1 VINSSMPWTPDGRAI
16 LLKKGTTGVDP
27 SELWLVPIS
36 GEPPRKIDL
45 DARRIARGATGMTRL
60 HPDGKQIAL
69 VAGHQTSE
77 VWVLEN
83 FLSALKA
90 SR

>member
-1 VINSSMPWTPDGRAI
+1 MPWTPDGRAI

-27 SELWLVPIS
+27 SEMWLVPIS

-45 DARRIARGATGMTRL
+45 DARRIAAGAIGVTRL

-69 VAGHQTSE
+69 VAGHITTE
-77 VWVLEN
+77 LWVLEN
-83 FLSALKA
+83 FLPALKEKK
-90 SR
+90 